1 MPAPESGKPGLQA
14 ERTLLSWERSSLGLL
29 VGGALMLIRHHGPPV
44 AGRIALAAVAGLLAL
59 VVLGLGYRRSRR
71 IRIET
76 APAAP
81 VVDVPSLEVLILGYG
96 TAAFGLAVAVALV
109 LSR

>member
-1 MPAPESGKPGLQA
+1 MPDAAKPGLQA

-44 AGRIALAAVAGLLAL
+44 AGRTVLAAVAGLLAL

-71 IRIET
+71 IRTGPTTVE
-76 APAAP
+76 
-81 VVDVPSLEVLILGYG
+81 VPSLEVLVLGYG
-96 TAAFGLAVAVALV
+96 TAAFGLAAAVGLALSV
-109 LSR
+109 

>member
-1 MPAPESGKPGLQA
+1 MPTPETAKPGLPA

-44 AGRIALAAVAGLLAL
+44 AGRTVLAVVAGLMAL
-59 VVLGLGYRRSRR
+59 VVLGLAYRRSRR
-71 IRIET
+71 IRTGSTTVE
-76 APAAP
+76 A
-81 VVDVPSLEVLILGYG
+81 PSLEVLVLGYG

>member
-1 MPAPESGKPGLQA
+1 MPQTAKPGLQA

-29 VGGALMLIRHHGPPV
+29 VGGVLLLIRHHGPPI
-44 AGRIALAAVAGLLAL
+44 AGRAVLAVTAGLLAL
-59 VVLGLGYRRSRR
+59 VVLGLSYRRSRR
-71 IRIET
+71 LRGEHG
-76 APAAP
+76 
-81 VVDVPSLEVLILGYG
+81 VEVPSLEVLILGYG

>member
-1 MPAPESGKPGLQA
+1 VPESDSGKPGLQA

-29 VGGALMLIRHHGPPV
+29 VGGALVLIRHHGPPI
-44 AGRIALAAVAGLLAL
+44 AGRVVLAALAGLSAL

-71 IRIET
+71 IRTEST
-76 APAAP
+76 TC
-81 VVDVPSLEVLILGYG
+81 VEVPTLEVLVLGYG
-96 TAAFGLAVAVALV
+96 TAAFGLAVAIALA

>member
-1 MPAPESGKPGLQA
+1 MPESQSGKPGLQA

-29 VGGALMLIRHHGPPV
+29 VGGALVLIRHHGPPI
-44 AGRIALAAVAGLLAL
+44 AGRVVLAAVAGLSAL

-71 IRIET
+71 IRTTRVE
-76 APAAP
+76 
-81 VVDVPSLEVLILGYG
+81 VPTLEVLVLGYG
-96 TAAFGLAVAVALV
+96 TAAFGLAVAIALA

>member
-1 MPAPESGKPGLQA
+1 MPAPNAEKPGLQA

-29 VGGALMLIRHHGPPV
+29 VGGVLVLVRHHGPPI
-44 AGRIALAAVAGLLAL
+44 AGRTVLAAVAGLLAL

-71 IRIET
+71 VRGDT
-76 APAAP
+76 AT
-81 VVDVPSLEVLILGYG
+81 VEVPTLEVLVLGYG
-96 TAAFGLAVAVALV
+96 TAAFGLVMAAALA